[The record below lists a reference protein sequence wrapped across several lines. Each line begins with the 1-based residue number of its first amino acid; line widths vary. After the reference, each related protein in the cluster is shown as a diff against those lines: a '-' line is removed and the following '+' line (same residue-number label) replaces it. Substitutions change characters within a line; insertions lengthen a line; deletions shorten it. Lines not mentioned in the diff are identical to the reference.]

1 MPMQGRTKQILA
13 ILVVVVLI
21 AGGGLAAVV
30 TTLVKNAPPELPTI
44 TAYAHGKS
52 VEVGAMLCDPNL
64 RCADP
69 QVADLPVPAGAILPS
84 PGPSTLSLSLPKEIA
99 DGDWQLYYAF
109 RDLRTGQVYED
120 TRTFAPGEAYAV
132 TRPAASWT
140 AGYAKIARTVPGLPE
155 HTRRIDGALRAVGD
169 CLDPLLGGHLDTG
182 SWDPIEAS
190 WSPSPTP

>member
-132 TRPAASWT
+132 TLPPADLVENPEDLRYVQLGQVIVQQPTRGNFAPVWAIDPFS
-140 AGYAKIARTVPGLPE
+140 GLL
-155 HTRRIDGALRAVGD
+155 AQAQ
-169 CLDPLLGGHLDTG
+169 
-182 SWDPIEAS
+182 
-190 WSPSPTP
+190 